1 MNVHLGTRIVTN
13 ILQMWFCNL
22 QAATCELR
30 VASYDFKKIKFTS
43 CKVIVQLENL
53 FCELKIKV
61 RVASCF
67 LRVAILRK

>member
-22 QAATCELR
+22 QVANCELR

-43 CKVIVQLENL
+43 CKVIVQVQNL
-53 FCELKIKV
+53 FCELEIKV
-61 RVASCF
+61 RFASSF